1 MTKKDLVEKKTEKW
15 DKTPVSVE
23 LINAPGIAKLRNNGT
38 PKVRLFKI
46 WATTCGPC
54 IAEFPELVMTARKF
68 GLRDFE
74 LITIS
79 TDDPKDSMKV
89 KAFLEKRGA
98 GLLDRLKPS
107 LKVEGRTTNSYIF
120 SDPDT
125 NALVKALDPEWPGA
139 IPHTVLVGTDGK
151 IIWRHTGVVNGEE
164 LRAKILEH
172 MGRYYQREKQ

>member
-1 MTKKDLVEKKTEKW
+1 MKMIDAVGVTE
-15 DKTPVSVE
+15 
-23 LINAPGIAKLRNNGT
+23 LRKNGT
-38 PKVRLFKI
+38 RKVRLFNV
-46 WATTCGPC
+46 WATSCGPC
-54 IAEFPELVMTARKF
+54 IAEFPELVTTARKF

-79 TDDPKDSMKV
+79 TDDPRDSAKV
-89 KAFLEKRGA
+89 KTFLEKRGA

-107 LKVEGRTTNSYIF
+107 LKAEWRTTNSYIF

-151 IIWRHTGVVNGEE
+151 ILWRHTGTVNGEE
-164 LRAKILEH
+164 LRAKILEV
-172 MGRYYQREKQ
+172 MGRYYQP